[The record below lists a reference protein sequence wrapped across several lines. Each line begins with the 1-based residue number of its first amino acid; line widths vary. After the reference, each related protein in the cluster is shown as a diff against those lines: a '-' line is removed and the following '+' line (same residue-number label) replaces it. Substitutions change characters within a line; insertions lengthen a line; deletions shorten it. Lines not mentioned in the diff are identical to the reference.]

1 MRPLA
6 LLFIVVLMIGCP
18 AMPGWLFQPGS
29 SSSCHSAQ
37 DSDTMPSSSSLATCC
52 LDGTHNM
59 SLLEPADTVPW
70 RPFDALVATPLHNR
84 SFGSVVATASWHS
97 VAVVAPRPSET
108 PVFLLNAS
116 FLI

>member
-1 MRPLA
+1 MRPLGCLLIAA
-6 LLFIVVLMIGCP
+6 LLIGCP
-18 AMPGWLFQPGS
+18 AILGGFFQPG

-37 DSDTMPSSSSLATCC
+37 DSDSVPGSSPLATSC

-59 SLLEPADTVPW
+59 SLLEPADTAPW
-70 RPFDALVATPLHNR
+70 RPFDTLVLTPLHDR
-84 SFGSVVATASWHS
+84 CLGSVVATASRHS

-108 PVFLLNAS
+108 PVFLLNSS